1 LELFMKRFFS
11 LMAACAVLAVA
22 LFAAPA
28 AMAAVPGDM
37 AVAALLGLPGL
48 GITVNRANMDDLFR
62 GWNMIFNRSRNVQI
76 PSMWGSVAMLSPST
90 GSEEKYPW
98 LGDMPGFR
106 EWVGERVV
114 NRLKLHGYTIANKDF
129 ELTVEV
135 KRNDVNDDKVGIY
148 SPMFSMLGEEA
159 RKHPDKLVYG
169 LLAQADSTLCFD
181 GQNFCDTD
189 HPYIDAAGNTQ
200 VQSNW
205 GGGTGSR
212 WFLLETSRAIKPLIF
227 QKRQDYNL
235 VRMDG
240 DSDENVVNRKVFFYG
255 SDARVG
261 VGFGLWQQAFGSRQA
276 LSYDNYVGARTA
288 MQSFKKDGG
297 DPMGISPDLLVVGP
311 SNERAALEAVT
322 VQRLANGAD
331 NPYKDTAK
339 VLVVPWLG

>member
-1 LELFMKRFFS
+1 MKKLLS
-11 LMAACAVLAVA
+11 SMAAIVIALAAFSATAAVLAHDVA
-22 LFAAPA
+22 
-28 AMAAVPGDM
+28 VS
-37 AVAALLGLPGL
+37 LLIGLPSL
-48 GITVNRANMDDLFR
+48 GITVNRSNMDDLFR
-62 GWNMIFNRSRNVQI
+62 GWNMIFNQSRNAAL
-76 PSMWGSVAMLSPST
+76 PSLWSNVAMLSPST

-114 NRLKLHGYTIANKDF
+114 NRLRLHGYTIPNKDF

-135 KRNDVNDDKVGIY
+135 KRNDVQDDKVGIY

-159 RKHPDKLVYG
+159 RRHPDKLVYS

-181 GQNFCDTD
+181 GQYFCDTD
-189 HPYIDAAGNTQ
+189 HPYLDANGNTQ

-212 WFLLETSRAIKPLIF
+212 WFLLETSRTIKPLIF

-235 VRMDG
+235 VRMDSET
-240 DSDENVVNRKVFFYG
+240 DDNTFSRKTFVYG

-261 VGFGLWQQAFGSRQA
+261 VGFGLWQQCYGSRQS
-276 LSYDNYVGARTA
+276 LSYDNYVAARAA
-288 MQSFKKDGG
+288 MQTVKKDGG
-297 DPMGISPDLLVVGP
+297 DPLGINPDLLVVGP
-311 SNERAALEAVT
+311 SNERAALEAVS

-339 VLVVPWLG
+339 VLMVPWLG

>member
-1 LELFMKRFFS
+1 MKKMLSFI
-11 LMAACAVLAVA
+11 AAMVLAT
-22 LFAAPA
+22 AAVF
-28 AMAAVPGDM
+28 AAVP
-37 AVAALLGLPGL
+37 AVAADVAVSALLVVPSL

-62 GWNMIFNRSRNVQI
+62 GWNMIFNTSRNNPANP
-76 PSMWGSVAMLSPST
+76 PSWNRVAMLSPST

-114 NRLKLHGYTIANKDF
+114 NRLKLHGYTIPNKDF

-135 KRNDVNDDKVGIY
+135 KKNDIQDDKMGVY
-148 SPMFSMLGEEA
+148 TPMFSMLGEEA
-159 RKHPDKLVYG
+159 NKHPDKLVYG
-169 LLAQADSTLCFD
+169 LLALADSTLCFD
-181 GQNFCDTD
+181 GQYFCDTD
-189 HPYIDAAGNTQ
+189 HPYLDANGNTQ

-240 DSDENVVNRKVFFYG
+240 ESDDNVFGRKTFVYG

-261 VGFGLWQQAFGSRQA
+261 VGFGLWQQCFGSRQS
-276 LSYDNYVGARTA
+276 LSYDNYVAARTA
-288 MQSFKKDGG
+288 MQSIKKDGG
-297 DPMGISPDLLVVGP
+297 SPMGISPDLLVVGP
-311 SNERAALEAVT
+311 SNERAALEAVS